1 MQPTRQKYKENL
13 IILPTFGGIFP
24 VMEKFESADSFFLII
39 YKGVNCV
46 INVIDVYEHY
56 SF

>member
-13 IILPTFGGIFP
+13 IISPHFGGMFP
-24 VMEKFESADSFFLII
+24 VMKKLESVDSFFLII
-39 YKGVNCV
+39 YKGVNCI
-46 INVIDVYEHY
+46 INVIDVYGHY